1 MGADVLEEM
10 RRLAIFTSGVAE
22 LTRNRAEQVVKSV
35 MSDHPEASAA
45 VKQLVE
51 ISKQN
56 RQELLRV
63 ISQEMHDQ
71 VEALGLATKAD
82 LERIERRLARLEER
96 ARSDA
101 AARSSKKTTTTKSSR
116 RSKKPTARTKTTARG
131 SVSKRSTAKKS
142 GEEVHG
148 EEVHPLVDQAG
159 LTGMEKD
166 QDKQAAD
173 TSERVR
179 AELARGEVL
188 GHAARLETLQSLH
201 EWLEAELD
209 QAAPPRH

>member
-22 LTRNRAEQVVKSV
+22 LTRNRAEQLVKTL

-56 RQELLRV
+56 RHELLRV

-82 LERIERRLARLEER
+82 LERIDRRIARLEER

-101 AARSSKKTTTTKSSR
+101 APTSSKKTTN
-116 RSKKPTARTKTTARG
+116 KK
-131 SVSKRSTAKKS
+131 STAKKRS
-142 GEEVHG
+142 GRSK
-148 EEVHPLVDQAG
+148 QS
-159 LTGMEKD
+159 TGRTKST
-166 QDKQAAD
+166 AR
-173 TSERVR
+173 TSGSKKTTAKKTTRSSATR
-179 AELARGEVL
+179 A
-188 GHAARLETLQSLH
+188 
-201 EWLEAELD
+201 
-209 QAAPPRH
+209 

>member
-101 AARSSKKTTTTKSSR
+101 APRSSKKTTTTKSSG

-142 GEEVHG
+142 T
-148 EEVHPLVDQAG
+148 AKKS
-159 LTGMEKD
+159 TRSS
-166 QDKQAAD
+166 
-173 TSERVR
+173 TRR
-179 AELARGEVL
+179 A
-188 GHAARLETLQSLH
+188 
-201 EWLEAELD
+201 
-209 QAAPPRH
+209 